1 MKVPLDSLKMHNMD
15 LSPEKFVLHHGHA
28 PTDESTLDEWWAVYP
43 NLHDRLR
50 IVRRFIL
57 LHRRSIDHLI
67 GEAMIKVSVLCVEAI
82 VKRFSHDRLHQALSL
97 LHADKHDLDQME
109 ECENKLHE
117 WSEII
122 EDDEPLQLV
131 VGAVACALACPQD
144 HVVATSFAI
153 RDADICATLAFKAG
167 IDLSEATACL
177 DCELKN
183 LGILA

>member
-1 MKVPLDSLKMHNMD
+1 MKVPLASLEMHDMN
-15 LSPEKFVLHHGHA
+15 LSPEKFVSHHGHA

-43 NLHDRLR
+43 NLHDRLC

-57 LHRRSIDHLI
+57 LHHRSIDHLI

-82 VKRFSHDRLHQALSL
+82 VKRFSHNRLHRALSL
-97 LHADKHDLDQME
+97 LRADKHDLDQLE

-153 RDADICATLAFKAG
+153 RDTDVCATLAFKAN
-167 IDLSEATACL
+167 IDLSEASACL
-177 DCELKN
+177 DRELKN

>member
-67 GEAMIKVSVLCVEAI
+67 SEAMIKVSVLCVEAI
-82 VKRFSHDRLHQALSL
+82 VKQFSHDRLHQALSL

-109 ECENKLHE
+109 ECENKLNE
-117 WSEII
+117 WSEAI
-122 EDDEPLQLV
+122 DDNDSLQLV
-131 VGAVACALACPQD
+131 VSAVACALACPQD

-153 RDADICATLAFKAG
+153 RDAQICAELAFDAG
-167 IDLSEATACL
+167 IDLSEATVCL
-177 DCELKN
+177 DRELKN